1 MERNCPFCN
10 SLIKDHFV
18 FCDKCGYKVDDYF
31 KSNPIETPK
40 EKASILKP
48 LLGFISIFAC
58 YFYIFPVV
66 AAVLYLIGNAIFPS
80 TFPNPDILTDE
91 SYMLLNM
98 ILQDVSNILTIG
110 LIALIVIKRK
120 QIKEVLGLTKENKKK
135 SFLNTLKEG
144 AITFGFMYA
153 AMMVINIISIIAFPA
168 IQEDS
173 ANQEII
179 NDIILNYP
187 IFGFISVVIIAPVV
201 EELVFRFMLCKPF
214 EKVKKFLGI
223 ILSALIFGGIH
234 LVASVQSG
242 TLLDDLPTLIIY
254 VAMGATLA
262 YRYVKTDNVS
272 SNIFAHA
279 IYNTLAFIAILAA

>member
-10 SLIKDHFV
+10 SIIKDHYS
-18 FCDKCGYKVDDYF
+18 FCDKCGNRVDDFF
-31 KSNPIETPK
+31 KSHPIETPK
-40 EKASILKP
+40 EKVSILKP
-48 LLGFISIFAC
+48 ILEFVGIFAC
-58 YFYIFPVV
+58 YFYLFPFI
-66 AAVLYLIGNAIFPS
+66 AVFFYLIGNGISSS
-80 TFPNPDILTDE
+80 TFPDPDKLTDQ

-98 ILQDVSNILTIG
+98 ILQDISNVLVIA

-120 QIKEVLGLTKENKKK
+120 QIKEVLGLNQETKKK

-144 AITFGFMYA
+144 ALTFAFMYA
-153 AMMVINIISIIAFPA
+153 VMFVINLISILIFPA
-168 IQEDS
+168 IQEDN
-173 ANQEII
+173 ANQNII

-187 IFGFISVVIIAPVV
+187 VFGFLSVVVIAPIV

-223 ILSALIFGGIH
+223 VLSALVFGGIH
-234 LVASVQSG
+234 MVASIQEG
-242 TLLDDLPTLIIY
+242 TFIDDLPSLIIY

-279 IYNTLAFIAILAA
+279 IYNTMAFITILLA